1 MAHCVDDT
9 LLVCS
14 SFTNDGTT
22 LDKKTLNC
30 FKWNGTDWE
39 TFPTPIILDNTAGI
53 SNFIQSVKIPDVGIW
68 FTSAK
73 PPNSQG
79 TPGNNSYLLVR
90 YFFHFPLHFVQII
103 IKFSH

>member
-39 TFPTPIILDNTAGI
+39 TFPTPEIDTNTAGI

-90 YFFHFPLHFVQII
+90 YFFHFPLFFVQII